1 MNAGPDS
8 QAINN
13 WDGPAGK
20 GETPETVRRRVTII
34 NSRGLH
40 ARAAAKFAAA
50 AGNFEAKIL
59 VSRGEQTVSGL
70 SIMGLM
76 MLAAA
81 AGSDIELTA
90 TGPDAKAAIDTLAA
104 LIADKFQEDD
114 G

>member
-1 MNAGPDS
+1 MNTGPDS
-8 QAINN
+8 PATNN
-13 WDGPAGK
+13 QDGPGRESK
-20 GETPETVRRRVTII
+20 TDVPVRRRVTII

-50 AGNFEAKIL
+50 AAKFEARIL
-59 VSRGEQTVSGL
+59 VSRGELTVSGL

-76 MLAAA
+76 MLAASP
-81 AGSDIELTA
+81 GSDIELTA
-90 TGPDAKAAIDTLAA
+90 TGPDAKAAIETLAA

>member
-1 MNAGPDS
+1 MNTDPDS
-8 QAINN
+8 PAMNN
-13 WDGPAGK
+13 RDGPG
-20 GETPETVRRRVTII
+20 GESKTAEPVRLQVTII

-40 ARAAAKFAAA
+40 ARAAAKFAGTAA
-50 AGNFEAKIL
+50 NFEAKIL

-76 MLAAA
+76 MLAASP
-81 AGSDIELTA
+81 GSDIELTA
-90 TGPDAKAAIDTLAA
+90 TGPDAKAAIETLAA